1 MIKSYRKGNKEE
13 KEKKNIG
20 PNGPMVWSKTWSTR
34 PGPTWLD

>member
-13 KEKKNIG
+13 KEKNIG
-20 PNGPMVWSKTWSTR
+20 PNGPMVWPKTWSTR